1 MNENS
6 GDLDAQYSADY
17 PLNSYSILLSAGRGP
32 LATWESPS
40 AWRHRICEATPD
52 TSCRMYSE
60 STEIVLYKL
69 ATMLLDIDI

>member
-1 MNENS
+1 MIWILNTVPTARSTLTPFFCQLEE
-6 GDLDAQYSADY
+6 AHW
-17 PLNSYSILLSAGRGP
+17 PLG
-32 LATWESPS
+32 ESPS